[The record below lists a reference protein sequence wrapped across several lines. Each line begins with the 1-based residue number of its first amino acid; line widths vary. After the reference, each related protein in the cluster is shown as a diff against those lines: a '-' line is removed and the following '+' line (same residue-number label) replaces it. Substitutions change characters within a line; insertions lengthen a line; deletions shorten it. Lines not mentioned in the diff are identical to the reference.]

1 MNIIPTYEDP
11 TQAQAFS
18 VVLGENVP
26 YNLQLIDTNGTAV
39 DVTTG
44 TLSVSFTNNA
54 TGSPY
59 TFPSGSTVVTKSFP
73 GQGVITVTLPAAWS
87 TSAVVRMTV
96 TFTSGA
102 VVRVFGPVIVT
113 VVAP

>member
-1 MNIIPTYEDP
+1 MNIIPMYEDP
-11 TQAQAFS
+11 TQAQTFS
-18 VVLGENVP
+18 VILGENVP
-26 YNLQLIDTNGTAV
+26 YSLQLIDTNGTAI

-54 TGSPY
+54 TGATY
-59 TFPSGSTVVTKSFP
+59 TFPSGTTVVTKSFP
-73 GQGVITVTLPAAWS
+73 GQGVITVTLPTAWP

-96 TFTSGA
+96 TYTNGA
-102 VVRVFGPVIVT
+102 VVRLFGPVLVT

>member
-1 MNIIPTYEDP
+1 MNITPAYEDP
-11 TQAQAFS
+11 TQAQSFS
-18 VVLGENVP
+18 VILGENVP

-54 TGSPY
+54 TGAAY
-59 TFPSGSTVVTKSFP
+59 TFPSGTTVVTKSFP
-73 GQGVITVTLPAAWS
+73 GQGVITVNLPTAWS

-96 TFTSGA
+96 TFTNGSII
-102 VVRVFGPVIVT
+102 RLFGPVLVT